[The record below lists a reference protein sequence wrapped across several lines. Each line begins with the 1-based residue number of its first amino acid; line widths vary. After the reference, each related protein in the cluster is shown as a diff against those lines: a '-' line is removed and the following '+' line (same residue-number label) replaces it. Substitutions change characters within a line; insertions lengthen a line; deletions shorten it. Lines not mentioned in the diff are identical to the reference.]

1 MANIQELAN
10 FLWEIADEVLRD
22 DFKRSKYPD
31 VILPFVV
38 LRRLDCVLA
47 PTKEKVLQKHKD
59 LKAKGIENLDG
70 QLRRTSGYAFYNT
83 SKYDFAK
90 LLDDPKNIARNL
102 IAYINGFSEN
112 VRDILD
118 NFNLRNTIH
127 ILDQKDL
134 LFMLVSKFA
143 STKANLHP
151 DHVTNH
157 DMGYVFEEL
166 IRRFNEQMN
175 ENPGEHFTP
184 REVVRLMVRLVI
196 NGDKEF
202 LKPAGVD
209 RMIYDPACGTG
220 GMLSTAK
227 EYILAEINPN
237 ATIRLFGQEVNPET
251 YAIAKSDLL
260 IKGDDRDA
268 ANIFMGSTLSNDGH
282 ARNTFD
288 YQLSNPPFGKDW
300 KKDQASV
307 EREEVRGGRFEP
319 GTPRIS
325 DGQMLFLLHM
335 ISKLRPVASG
345 GGRMAIVMNGSP
357 LFTGDAGGGES
368 NIRRWILE
376 NDLLETI
383 VALPGQL
390 FYNTGILTYVWV
402 LSNHKKP
409 RNKGKVLLIN
419 GAATVKEN
427 GTEKE
432 VFARKMR
439 RSLGDKRNELAP
451 EHIDALV
458 QLELDFKDGPY
469 SKVFDTADFGYRK
482 ITVERP
488 LRLNFQASP
497 DRIER
502 LKSASAFQNLA
513 TSKKKD
519 KQAREAEEAT
529 GRIEQQLILK
539 ILATLDPDRLF
550 MDREPFL
557 AALDRAFERHDYK
570 LKSPIRRAI
579 LDALAERD
587 ETAEIC
593 RDKDGNPEP
602 DSQLRDT
609 ENVPLTEDIRAFF
622 EREVLPHVPDAWINE
637 EVRDKQDGKLGI
649 VGYEINFNRYFY
661 QYEPPRPLEEIDADI
676 KHLEAEILQMLQEV
690 TA

>member
-1 MANIQELAN
+1 
-10 FLWEIADEVLRD
+10 
-22 DFKRSKYPD
+22 
-31 VILPFVV
+31 
-38 LRRLDCVLA
+38 
-47 PTKEKVLQKHKD
+47 
-59 LKAKGIENLDG
+59 
-70 QLRRTSGYAFYNT
+70 
-83 SKYDFAK
+83 
-90 LLDDPKNIARNL
+90 
-102 IAYINGFSEN
+102 
-112 VRDILD
+112 
-118 NFNLRNTIH
+118 
-127 ILDQKDL
+127 
-134 LFMLVSKFA
+134 
-143 STKANLHP
+143 
-151 DHVTNH
+151 
-157 DMGYVFEEL
+157 MGYVFEEL

-196 NGDKEF
+196 NGDREM
-202 LKPAGVD
+202 LKQQGVD

-268 ANIFMGSTLSNDGH
+268 ANIFMGSTLSNDRH
-282 ARNTFD
+282 VKNTFD

-300 KKDQASV
+300 KKDEAAV
-307 EREEVRGGRFEP
+307 RREEAPGGRFAC

-335 ISKLRPVASG
+335 ISKLRPVDAG

-357 LFTGDAGGGES
+357 LFNGDAGSGES

-390 FYNTGILTYVWV
+390 FYNTGILTYIWV
-402 LSNHKKP
+402 VTNRKDKK
-409 RNKGKVLLIN
+409 RKGKVLLIN
-419 GAATVKEN
+419 GAATEKEN
-427 GTEKE
+427 GSEKE

-451 EHIDALV
+451 EHIEALV
-458 QLELDFKDGPY
+458 QLATGFKEGPY
-469 SKVFDTADFGYRK
+469 AKVFDAADFGYRK

-497 DRIER
+497 ERIER
-502 LKSASAFQNLA
+502 LQSVTAFQNLA
-513 TSKKKD
+513 VSKKKNP
-519 KQAREAEEAT
+519 KVRETEEEA

-539 ILATLDPDRLF
+539 ILATLDPDTLYK
-550 MDREPFL
+550 DREQFI
-557 AALDRAFERHDYK
+557 AVLDEAFEGRDYK
-570 LKSPIRRAI
+570 LKTPIRKAI
-579 LDALAERD
+579 LEALSERD

-593 RDKDGNPEP
+593 RDRDGNPEP

-609 ENVPLTEDIRAFF
+609 ENVPLKEDIRTFF

-637 EVRDKQDGKLGI
+637 FIVDPQDGKIGI

-661 QYEPPRPLEEIDADI
+661 QYEPPRPLEEIDSDI
-676 KHLEAEILQMLQEV
+676 KRLEAEIVQMLQEV